1 MKGGSKGY
9 KLKTNIGTVSMYLWV
24 FIIKLINI
32 YMILF

>member
-24 FIIKLINI
+24 FYDKTH
-32 YMILF
+32 